1 MTNCFL
7 SVFFKACREGL
18 IGLVRALIKGDASAI
33 YKIDE
38 EGLAPIHH
46 ATRYDH
52 VEIVELLIA
61 GGAGEEDV
69 V

>member
-1 MTNCFL
+1 M
-7 SVFFKACREGL
+7 
-18 IGLVRALIKGDASAI
+18 RALIKGDASAI

-61 GGAGEEDV
+61 GGAGEENAV
-69 V
+69 